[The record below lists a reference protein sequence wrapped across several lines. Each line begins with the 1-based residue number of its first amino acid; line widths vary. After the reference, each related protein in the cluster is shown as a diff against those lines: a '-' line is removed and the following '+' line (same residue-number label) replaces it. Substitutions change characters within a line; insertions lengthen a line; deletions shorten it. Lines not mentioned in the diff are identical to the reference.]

1 MNSVAGP
8 ECVVHWDMLAAARC
22 VGLWQEGFEEE
33 VVLPLARMVYGEV
46 GQSYVALARPE
57 GATLVGKLTNVLK
70 FTVKEIDPTTGVH
83 VLILGLHVFKDQSG
97 SAVPAPALVI
107 IALHFDASTV

>member
-1 MNSVAGP
+1 M
-8 ECVVHWDMLAAARC
+8 C
-22 VGLWQEGFEEE
+22 VGSWQEGFEEE

-57 GATLVGKLTNVLK
+57 GAALVGKLSNVLK

-83 VLILGLHVFKDQSG
+83 MLFLCLHVFTTNQGVQCS
-97 SAVPAPALVI
+97 LLFLRL
-107 IALHFDASTV
+107 LHRIFRCLHGVT

>member
-1 MNSVAGP
+1 M
-8 ECVVHWDMLAAARC
+8 VHALDMLAVMLCAG
-22 VGLWQEGFEEE
+22 VQQEGFEEE

-46 GQSYVALARPE
+46 GQSYVALTRPE

-83 VLILGLHVFKDQSG
+83 VLFLCLDVLRPPIRVCSQ
-97 SAVPAPALVI
+97 APCSCKYVI
-107 IALHFDASTV
+107 FCVAFTACIV

>member
-1 MNSVAGP
+1 
-8 ECVVHWDMLAAARC
+8 MLADMRCAA
-22 VGLWQEGFEEE
+22 VQQEGFEEE

-83 VLILGLHVFKDQSG
+83 VLLLCLD
-97 SAVPAPALVI
+97 AVRPPDKVC
-107 IALHFDASTV
+107 S

>member
-1 MNSVAGP
+1 
-8 ECVVHWDMLAAARC
+8 MLAVMWCADVR
-22 VGLWQEGFEEE
+22 QEGFEEE

-70 FTVKEIDPTTGVH
+70 FTVKEIDPTTGACV
-83 VLILGLHVFKDQSG
+83 VSVSRCQED
-97 SAVPAPALVI
+97 V
-107 IALHFDASTV
+107 

>member
-1 MNSVAGP
+1 MSSVAGP
-8 ECVVHWDMLAAARC
+8 ECVVHWDMLAATRC
-22 VGLWQEGFEEE
+22 VDFWQEGFEEE
-33 VVLPLARMVYGEV
+33 EVLPLARMVYGEV

-83 VLILGLHVFKDQSG
+83 VLFFSLHVFQSG
-97 SAVPAPALVI
+97 SAESMLSDTPWVACSP
-107 IALHFDASTV
+107 S

>member
-1 MNSVAGP
+1 MP
-8 ECVVHWDMLAAARC
+8 VVMRC
-22 VGLWQEGFEEE
+22 VGAWQEGFEEE
-33 VVLPLARMVYGEV
+33 VVLPLSHMVYGEV

-83 VLILGLHVFKDQSG
+83 VLLLCLIECPGGATRVCNLPFITHVVQTTFR
-97 SAVPAPALVI
+97 AA
-107 IALHFDASTV
+107 FR

>member
-1 MNSVAGP
+1 M
-8 ECVVHWDMLAAARC
+8 
-22 VGLWQEGFEEE
+22 
-33 VVLPLARMVYGEV
+33 LPLARMVYGEV

-83 VLILGLHVFKDQSG
+83 ACFWLWFS
-97 SAVPAPALVI
+97 
-107 IALHFDASTV
+107 F